1 MESLIEKNILSAFIF
16 WLFFEVP
23 KEILKGWIN
32 FLKFGLNF
40 FSIPQLIKTLFS
52 HWRRYKWFYPRGF
65 DFWKYSETLFSN
77 LISRTLGAVLRSV
90 LIAVG
95 IVFEG
100 FVLVAGLLVLL
111 AWFVFP
117 FILIL
122 AIYNGFRI
130 LL

>member
-1 MESLIEKNILSAFIF
+1 MESLIEKNILSAFIY

-77 LISRTLGAVLRSV
+77 LISRTLGAVLRSI
-90 LIAVG
+90 LIAAG

-100 FVLVAGLLVLL
+100 FILVAGLLVLL
-111 AWFVFP
+111 VWFVLPIF
-117 FILIL
+117 LIL
-122 AIYNGFRI
+122 AMYHGFRI